1 MTAINSCV
9 LKTFWNSTFTEM
21 VAWVKYMYL
30 YVEVKVRAENISE
43 K

>member
-9 LKTFWNSTFTEM
+9 LKTFWNSTFTE